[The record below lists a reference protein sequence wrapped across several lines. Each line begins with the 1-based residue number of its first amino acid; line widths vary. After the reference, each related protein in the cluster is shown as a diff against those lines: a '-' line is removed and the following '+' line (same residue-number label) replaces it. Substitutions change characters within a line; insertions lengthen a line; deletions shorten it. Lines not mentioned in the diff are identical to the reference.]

1 MRKKFIFLVAIFTVV
16 LFLTSFRF
24 YINSSFNKIAIIYI
38 NGIIVDYIPYVQ
50 KIGRAKNDDT
60 IKAVVLVVNSP
71 GGSVGASQEIY
82 RALEKL
88 REQKPLVVSMGDV
101 AASGG
106 YYISAPADVIYANP
120 GTITGSI
127 GVIIQHVNIN
137 GLLDKVGIKMENIK
151 SGKNK
156 DILYPNN
163 ELTSEQKELIEETI
177 KDVYDQF
184 LDAIVK
190 YRPIKKDELRKFAD
204 GRVFSGRQ
212 ALKLKLVD
220 KLGNIQDAIDEARK
234 LAGLKKGS
242 FEVIELKD
250 KESFLDELLG
260 SEVKVKLNNLL
271 KTNVG
276 IYYLMSF

>member
-1 MRKKFIFLVAIFTVV
+1 MKKALIFIGVFLFIIFL
-16 LFLTSFRF
+16 LSFRLSM
-24 YINSSFNKIAIIYI
+24 SSSANRVAIIYI
-38 NGIIVDYIPYVQ
+38 NDVIADYIPYVK
-50 KIGRAKNDDT
+50 KIGQAKNDDS
-60 IKAVVLVVNSP
+60 IKAVVIVVNSP

-88 REQKPLVVSMGDV
+88 RKKKPVVVSMGNV

-106 YYISAPADVIYANP
+106 YYISVPANVIYANP

-137 GLLDKVGIKMENIK
+137 GLLDRFGIKMENIK

-163 ELTSEQKELIEETI
+163 ELTPEQKKLIEETI

-190 YRPIKKDELRKFAD
+190 YRPIKKDELRKYAD

-220 KLGNIQDAIDEARK
+220 KLGNVQDAIEEARK
-234 LAGLKKGS
+234 LAGLKKEE
-242 FEVIELKD
+242 FTIVELKD
-250 KESFLDELLG
+250 EEGFFDKLLG
-260 SEVKVKLNNLL
+260 SEFKSKINSMF
-271 KTNVG
+271 KSDVG
-276 IYYLMSF
+276 IYYRLSF